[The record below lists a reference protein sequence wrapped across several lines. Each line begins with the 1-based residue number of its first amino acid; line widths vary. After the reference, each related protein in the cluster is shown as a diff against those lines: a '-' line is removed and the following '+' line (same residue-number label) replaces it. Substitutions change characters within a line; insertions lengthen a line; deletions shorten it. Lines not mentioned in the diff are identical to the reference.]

1 MSLRFLLDTNILSEA
16 LRPIP
21 NSNVME
27 MLRLYENEV
36 ATATVVY
43 HELLFGC
50 YRLPQSKK
58 RQTIEKY
65 LQEVVEPLIPLLSY
79 DIKAAQWHAKERG
92 RLVSIGKTPSFADS
106 QIAAIAKVNDLII
119 VTNNIA
125 DYVDFTELQVEN
137 WFK

>member
-27 MLRLYENEV
+27 MLRLYENEI

-50 YRLPQSKK
+50 YRLGQSKK

-65 LQEVVEPLIPLLSY
+65 LQ
-79 DIKAAQWHAKERG
+79 
-92 RLVSIGKTPSFADS
+92 
-106 QIAAIAKVNDLII
+106 
-119 VTNNIA
+119 
-125 DYVDFTELQVEN
+125 
-137 WFK
+137 

>member
-65 LQEVVEPLIPLLSY
+65 LQEVVESLIPLLSY

>member
-1 MSLRFLLDTNILSEA
+1 MLS
-16 LRPIP
+16 P
-21 NSNVME
+21 
-27 MLRLYENEV
+27 Y
-36 ATATVVY
+36 
-43 HELLFGC
+43 
-50 YRLPQSKK
+50 PQSKK

-137 WFK
+137 WFKLIN